1 MTTCSSPTAYGVLPE
16 TAPGKAGFVVLHGK
30 AQDAKV
36 WTATLGVSKFEV
48 LQTRW
53 DEAAARRYLQLVCS
67 SAWTLPCGVGLLEYA
82 LNALERTVYPEDL
95 MVVVRGVQADPRLL
109 RGMASESGECL
120 EHLRLQ
126 VTPAWIAPNWAG
138 ESA

>member
-1 MTTCSSPTAYGVLPE
+1 MSN
-16 TAPGKAGFVVLHGK
+16 GK
-30 AQDAKV
+30 AQDAKA
-36 WTATLGVSKFEV
+36 WTATLGVSQFEV

-82 LNALERTVYPEDL
+82 LTALERTVYPEDL
-95 MVVVRGVQADPRLL
+95 MVVVRGVQADPQLL
-109 RGMASESGECL
+109 RGMASESGESL
-120 EHLRLQ
+120 ERLRLQ
-126 VTPAWIAPNWAG
+126 VTPAWIASYWAG